1 MQRTTLVHRVR
12 STPIAAALFGG
23 ALALHAA
30 CGGSTSAPRQTPPG
44 DDVGDDLGDDVGCV
58 SPSAGEVCTQGQTAC
73 PDYVDSCAEPYTWV
87 CTATRGWEL
96 VAPAACSGG
105 DSGTGDGGCIDPT
118 EGAACTSQQA
128 ACQPSDPCCAGYV
141 WGCTGT
147 PATWQK
153 LGLGCTCPIEAGVDA
168 GPFACGSVTCSG
180 GQFCEVQ
187 PPGIASADGGTPPTG
202 YTCVFVPPACAA
214 SPTCSCIESTLSP
227 SDTCS
232 THIPGVSCMADG
244 EGHVTI
250 DCIGE

>member
-30 CGGSTSAPRQTPPG
+30 CGGSTSAPG

-128 ACQPSDPCCAGYV
+128 A
-141 WGCTGT
+141 
-147 PATWQK
+147 
-153 LGLGCTCPIEAGVDA
+153 CPIEAGVDA

>member
-1 MQRTTLVHRVR
+1 MHRTRPVHRVR
-12 STPIAAALFGG
+12 STPIAIALFAG

-30 CGGSTSAPRQTPPG
+30 CGGSVGAPRQTPPG
-44 DDVGDDLGDDVGCV
+44 DDVGDDLGDDLG
-58 SPSAGEVCTQGQTAC
+58 
-73 PDYVDSCAEPYTWV
+73 
-87 CTATRGWEL
+87 
-96 VAPAACSGG
+96 GG
-105 DSGTGDGGCIDPT
+105 DSGTSDGGCIDAT

-141 WGCTGT
+141 WSCAGT
-147 PATWQK
+147 PAKWQK
-153 LGLGCTCPIEAGVDA
+153 LGLGCSCPIEAGVDP
-168 GPFACGSVTCSG
+168 GPFGCGAVTCSG

-187 PPGIASADGGTPPTG
+187 PPGTASADGGTPPTG
-202 YTCVFVPPACAA
+202 YTCVSVPPACAA

-232 THIPGVSCMADG
+232 THTPDVSCAADG